1 MDFSNTQ
8 WEARRASLWHIL
20 CAQKELQ
27 FLLEEGQAETSS
39 KDVYVARH
47 YLKFSLK
54 FWGFMLQKC
63 PPTNTY
69 REIANSST
77 SQLVARLG
85 K

>member
-39 KDVYVARH
+39 KDVYVATVFEV
-47 YLKFSLK
+47 LPKIL
-54 FWGFMLQKC
+54 GFHVAEM
-63 PPTNTY
+63 
-69 REIANSST
+69 SSY
-77 SQLVARLG
+77 
-85 K
+85 KYIP